1 MVKCIK
7 EVYVRRRKMDLMT
20 TYSWFSGFQESFEKT
35 FIREDRYKLFIDG
48 ILLTLKVSLLAVCIG
63 IIIGFLIAL
72 CNLSKH
78 LPLRLIGKVYTD
90 VIRGTPSVTQLMII
104 YFVIFASVDL
114 EKWII
119 ASIAFGINSGAYVSE
134 IIRAGIMSIDKGQT
148 EAGRALGLSWSKT
161 MRKIILPQA
170 VKNVIPAIGNEMIA
184 LLKETSII
192 SWIGATVGT
201 ITFDLN
207 AAASTVNRT
216 VVNYLASGIVA
227 GAMYLAVVYLMILAV
242 KLIER
247 RLGKNERR

>member
-1 MVKCIK
+1 
-7 EVYVRRRKMDLMT
+7 
-20 TYSWFSGFQESFEKT
+20 
-35 FIREDRYKLFIDG
+35 
-48 ILLTLKVSLLAVCIG
+48 
-63 IIIGFLIAL
+63 
-72 CNLSKH
+72 
-78 LPLRLIGKVYTD
+78 
-90 VIRGTPSVTQLMII
+90 
-104 YFVIFASVDL
+104 
-114 EKWII
+114 
-119 ASIAFGINSGAYVSE
+119 
-134 IIRAGIMSIDKGQT
+134 
-148 EAGRALGLSWSKT
+148 
-161 MRKIILPQA
+161 
-170 VKNVIPAIGNEMIA
+170 MIA

>member
-90 VIRGTPSVTQLMII
+90 VIRGPSKPSLRQLIH
-104 YFVIFASVDL
+104 Y
-114 EKWII
+114 
-119 ASIAFGINSGAYVSE
+119 
-134 IIRAGIMSIDKGQT
+134 
-148 EAGRALGLSWSKT
+148 
-161 MRKIILPQA
+161 
-170 VKNVIPAIGNEMIA
+170 
-184 LLKETSII
+184 
-192 SWIGATVGT
+192 
-201 ITFDLN
+201 ITTAHRFQ
-207 AAASTVNRT
+207 V
-216 VVNYLASGIVA
+216 
-227 GAMYLAVVYLMILAV
+227 
-242 KLIER
+242 
-247 RLGKNERR
+247 